1 MAEQMSRFK
10 PGANVPVFATTA
22 VLAGRFVKIVGDK
35 TTQGDYQA
43 GHCGLGE
50 RAFGVAE
57 LDSAAATE
65 PAHSVERRVNVARRG
80 AVARVTAGAAITAG
94 AVVQSDAAGRAITF
108 DADGTFATLA
118 TGVVASNNA
127 LTWTS
132 RLPGDDGEEITIAL
146 IVTDANVATSTVDV
160 NGRDI
165 VVTLAST
172 DVGSGTIT
180 ATATQVKAAIDASD
194 VASQLV
200 DVANTGASSGAG
212 VVAAVA
218 ETPLAAGV
226 DVGVPLGQALNTV
239 TTLGDVVDVDLF

>member
-22 VLAGRFVKIVGDK
+22 ILAGRFVKIVDDK

-57 LDSAAATE
+57 LDSAATTE

-80 AVARVTAGAAITAG
+80 SIARVTAGAAITAG
-94 AVVQSDAAGRAITF
+94 DLVQSDAAGRAITF

-118 TGVVASNNA
+118 TGVVGSNNA
-127 LTWTS
+127 ITWTS
-132 RLPGDDGEEITIAL
+132 RLPGDDGEEITIT
-146 IVTDANVATSTVDV
+146 IVDPAGNNVSLSVDV
-160 NGRDI
+160 DGRDI
-165 VVTLAST
+165 VVTGATDGASVLT
-172 DVGSGTIT
+172 ST
-180 ATATQVKAAIDASD
+180 AAQVIAAVQEHDT
-194 VASQLV
+194 ASQLV

-218 ETPLAAGV
+218 ETALASGV
-226 DVGVPLGQALNTV
+226 DVGVALGQALTTV
-239 TTLGDVVDVDLF
+239 DDLGDIVEVDLF